1 MAAVTPEYLTPSRIM
16 QLGEGFMASKT
27 LLSAVELELFTDLG
41 STALTASQI
50 QDRLGLHPRAVP
62 DFPDALLALGML
74 SRDGDGPQARYAN
87 TPETAAFLD
96 KSSPGYIGGLLE
108 MCNARLYR
116 FWGDLTE
123 ALRTGQPQNEV
134 KHTGR
139 PMFDQLYSDPARLR
153 QFMNA
158 MTGASMGGF
167 YALAEMFDFAG
178 RHTLCDVGGATG
190 QLAVVV
196 ARRHPHMR
204 CTTFDLPAV
213 EPLARDTIDAAGVAD
228 RVTAASG
235 DFFTDP
241 LPAAEVITMG
251 MILHDWNLEEKLH
264 LIQAAYEALPPGG
277 VFICIE
283 PLIDDARRCDAFA
296 LSMSLNML
304 IEFGDAFGFTGND
317 FTEWCTNVG
326 FERVDIL
333 PLAGP
338 MTAAIAHKASAA

>member
-1 MAAVTPEYLTPSRIM
+1 MAAVMPDQPDPSGIM

-27 LLSAVELELFTDLG
+27 LLSAIELELFTHLG

-50 QDRLGLHPRAVP
+50 KDRLGLHQRAVP

-74 SRDGDGPQARYAN
+74 TRDGDGPEAGYAN
-87 TPETAAFLD
+87 TAETAAFLD
-96 KSSPGYIGGLLE
+96 KASPTYIGGVLE

-134 KHTGR
+134 KYTGR
-139 PMFDQLYSDPARLR
+139 TMFDQLYSDPFRLQ

-158 MTGASMGGF
+158 MTGASMSGF
-167 YALAEMFDFAG
+167 YALAEAFDFSK
-178 RHTLCDVGGATG
+178 HQTLCDVGGATG
-190 QLAVVV
+190 QLAVIV
-196 ARRHPHMR
+196 ARRHSHLR
-204 CTTFDLPAV
+204 CTTFDLPVV
-213 EPLARDTIDAAGVAD
+213 EPLAKDTIEAAGLTD
-228 RVTAASG
+228 RITAASG

-241 LPAAEVITMG
+241 LPAADVITMG
-251 MILHDWNLEEKLH
+251 MILHDWNLEQKLH
-264 LIQAAYEALPPGG
+264 LIKAAYDALPPGG

-304 IEFGDAFGFTGND
+304 IEFGDAFGFTGD
-317 FTEWCTNVG
+317 DLTDWCTKVG

-338 MTAAIAHKASAA
+338 MTAGIAHKASAA